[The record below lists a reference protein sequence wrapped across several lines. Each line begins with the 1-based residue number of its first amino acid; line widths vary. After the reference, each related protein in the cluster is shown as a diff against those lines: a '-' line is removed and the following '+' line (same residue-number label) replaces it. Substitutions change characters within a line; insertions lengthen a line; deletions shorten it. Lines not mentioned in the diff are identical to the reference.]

1 MRPEVAEMKVTG
13 LELEVLGPTPLCL
26 GVMNDHPFVCVD
38 IPFLLRGNPE
48 PLLVLGMTGPP
59 GLWER
64 SLQWERHLV
73 PSTDSLIAPR
83 PPWEEEEMATHSN
96 ILAWR
101 IPWIEPGGL
110 QSMGSHK
117 SQTRLSD

>member
-1 MRPEVAEMKVTG
+1 MKVTG
-13 LELEVLGPTPLCL
+13 LELNVLGPAPLCL

-48 PLLVLGMTGPP
+48 PLLALGTTGPP
-59 GLWER
+59 GLWEL
-64 SLQWERHLV
+64 SLQWERHPFL
-73 PSTDSLIAPR
+73 STDSLTAPMR
-83 PPWEEEEMATHSN
+83 PWEKEEMATHSS

-110 QSMGSHK
+110 QSMGLHE
-117 SQTRLSD
+117 SDRTE